1 MQPFRATLT
10 DDAGQAIADIE
21 GSIQSRGETQ
31 GPRQG
36 KFEFQETESF
46 MQGVVEART
55 FRLEVHDGSQL
66 TIRVDSV
73 SAIARPGYS
82 KVEFSCA

>member
-21 GSIQSRGETQ
+21 GSIQSPEETQ

-36 KFEFQETESF
+36 RFEFPESESF
-46 MQGVVEART
+46 MQGVLEEKT
-55 FRLEVHDGSQL
+55 FGLKVDDGSQL
-66 TIRVDSV
+66 AIHVDSV
-73 SAIARPGYS
+73 SASARAGFS
-82 KVEFSCA
+82 SVAFSCV